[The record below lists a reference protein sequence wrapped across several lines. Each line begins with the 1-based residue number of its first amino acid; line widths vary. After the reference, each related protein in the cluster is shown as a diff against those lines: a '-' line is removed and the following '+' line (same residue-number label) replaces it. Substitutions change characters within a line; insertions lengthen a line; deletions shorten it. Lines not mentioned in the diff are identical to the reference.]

1 MTALIDACA
10 WVGAHPRAY
19 VDDHSAAGLAATM
32 RRLDIGGAMVGA
44 TAAVWHDP
52 VGGNDEALAAAT
64 HHGLFPCFTLV
75 GSTPEEADPPA
86 LVAEAVAAG
95 VAGFRMAP
103 STHGF
108 DPVDAALDP
117 TYDALVSSQRPL
129 TIDLA
134 DIGAARLDALAA
146 RWPRL
151 SLIVSSIGYRAL
163 RTMAPLLS
171 RRANLSVDT
180 VNFATHEG
188 FEWYVRQYGAER
200 LLFATGAPFRDPAE
214 AVARLMWS
222 GLAEA
227 DRELVGHANAERLF
241 PGVVADVR

>member
-19 VDDHSAAGLAATM
+19 VDDHTAAGLAATM
-32 RRLDIGGAMVGA
+32 RRLDIAAAMVGA

-75 GSTPEEADPPA
+75 GSTPEESDPPA

-95 VAGFRMAP
+95 VVGFRMAP

-108 DPVDAALDP
+108 DPTDAALDP
-117 TYDALVSSQRPL
+117 TYDALVSTGRPL
-129 TIDLA
+129 TIDA
-134 DIGAARLDALAA
+134 DIGPANLDALAA

-151 SLIVSSIGYRAL
+151 TLIVSSIGYRAL
-163 RTMAPLLS
+163 RTIAPLFA
-171 RRANLSVDT
+171 RRPNLHADT

-188 FEWYVRQYGAER
+188 FEWFARQYGAER

-214 AVARLMWS
+214 AVGRLMWS
-222 GLAEA
+222 GLTDA

-241 PGVVADVR
+241 PGVVAHVG